1 MHIASKIILL
11 ISAIVF
17 IVSAIGMAAGIGGAI
32 GAVESSTYLNDESSG
47 TFTVNE
53 NQSWDITVYL
63 IHPVDC
69 QSVDITI
76 VDSFG
81 TDVIE
86 DNWNYGCSDNEMTY
100 NDGERE
106 LYADIRHD
114 KAGMEYTLNSNVDV
128 EISGSYCDEACDE
141 SELGGVFAVLGG
153 FAGICCS
160 VPLFILGIIL
170 AFTLDDNKTSP
181 IMQSGQMTTG
191 QVAYQTPVSGQVM
204 YQTPVSGQA
213 PMTQTFDQTP
223 VGQVIQQSA
232 VPVTP
237 ITPPLT
243 QQPPVE
249 QASQPEAVPVTQAA
263 PVTPITPPTAQQPSA
278 EQASQPEQTAWW
290 GDEPQQ

>member
-11 ISAIVF
+11 IGAIVF

-32 GAVESSTYLNDESSG
+32 GASESRTYLEDESSG

-53 NQSWDITVYL
+53 NESWAIDVYL

-69 QSVDITI
+69 ESVEITV

-86 DNWNYGCSDNEMTY
+86 DNWNYGCYDNEMTY
-100 NDGERE
+100 EPGERE
-106 LYADIRHD
+106 LYANLIHE

-128 EISGSYCDEACDE
+128 DVTGSYCDQECIDSAI
-141 SELGGVFAVLGG
+141 GGGLAAFGG
-153 FAGICCS
+153 LMGICCA
-160 VPLFILGIIL
+160 VPIIILGIIL
-170 AFTLDDNKTSP
+170 AFTLDDNKTSST
-181 IMQSGQMTTG
+181 MQSG
-191 QVAYQTPVSGQVM
+191 QVAYQTPVTGQIPTGQVV
-204 YQTPVSGQA
+204 YQTPITGQA
-213 PMTQTFDQTP
+213 PVTQTFNQTP
-223 VGQVIQQSA
+223 VGQVIQPSA

-237 ITPPLT
+237 ITPPIT

-249 QASQPEAVPVTQAA
+249 QATQAA
-263 PVTPITPPTAQQPSA
+263 VPVTPITPPTVQQPST
-278 EQASQPEQTAWW
+278 EQATQPEQAAWW

>member
-11 ISAIVF
+11 IGAIVF

-32 GAVESSTYLNDESSG
+32 GASESRTYLEDESSG

-53 NQSWDITVYL
+53 NESWAIDVYL

-69 QSVDITI
+69 ESVEITI
-76 VDSFG
+76 VDSAG
-81 TDVIE
+81 SDVIN
-86 DNWNYGCSDNEMTY
+86 DNWNYGCSYNEMTFEP
-100 NDGERE
+100 GERE
-106 LYADIRHD
+106 LYANLIHE

-128 EISGSYCDEACDE
+128 DVTGTYCDEECIE
-141 SELGGVFAVLGG
+141 SAIGGG
-153 FAGICCS
+153 FTALSGFMGICCS
-160 VPLFILGIIL
+160 VPILILGIIL
-170 AFTLDDNKTSP
+170 AFTLNDNKTNTM
-181 IMQSGQMTTG
+181 MQSGQIPGG
-191 QVAYQTPVSGQVM
+191 QVTYQTPVTGQV
-204 YQTPVSGQA
+204 PI
-213 PMTQTFDQTP
+213 TQTFNQTP
-223 VGQVIQQSA
+223 AGQVIQPAA
-232 VPVTP
+232 VPITP

-249 QASQPEAVPVTQAA
+249 QTPQPAAV

>member
-128 EISGSYCDEACDE
+128 EISGSYCDEACID
-141 SELGGVFAVLGG
+141 SAIDGG
-153 FAGICCS
+153 FAALGGIMGICCS